1 MATRADPHTTVDRAL
16 SEDRARYLDLFA
28 ERLFAR
34 QPASV
39 VARMTADARR
49 AIAAEAFEFFY
60 RRSEPIKLQVIAAPN
75 GEPLVTIRNV
85 MEDCP
90 FIVDSV
96 LEFCHAIDAPVRMLL
111 HPVFGVARDANGQ
124 IQSFERMRAGE
135 RRESLLNMEIEFPG
149 GQARL
154 AEVETSL
161 REVLEEVRRATGDFE
176 AMVARALEICQE
188 TAGLREMIELRDFL
202 RWLVQG
208 GFVFLGYRRYRV
220 VAPQREPAMLE
231 LDPARELGILRD
243 AAMRSRFATPRP
255 ARELPLEQRKLLF
268 DGPPLI
274 IGKTRRESLVHRRR
288 AMDDIAIRRVSA
300 GGEISFDRFLGLFT
314 SKAYAEEAQHI
325 PVLRAKLADLIEL
338 EHAQPGSH
346 DFKELVAAFNS
357 FPKEELFRA
366 SVEELREQLHLIVDV
381 KSESTVRLSL
391 NSDPERG
398 VVVAMVLMPRDRFS
412 AEVRTRIQETLAAR
426 LGGKVIY
433 YHLALGEGYT
443 ARLHFSFAAPP
454 FAPSLL
460 APLETEIQRLA
471 RTWSDRLQE
480 ELNNRFGAKRAQE
493 LTRRWINAF
502 TADYQA
508 STGVGRAVADIEC
521 VEALLKT
528 GGTHVEASAAD
539 DGTEGV
545 SELRMYELGTAPIL
559 SELMPLLQ
567 NFGLQVISEDAHE
580 MRPDTGG
587 EKPQTAFVQS
597 FRVRGLKH
605 ETVTSPAGAA
615 LIAEAFNAVASGRA
629 ENDPLNALTVTA
641 GLAWREVALIRAYL
655 AAGFQMK
662 LAPARPALYRVLLLH
677 PELARILVD
686 LFVARFDP
694 DRGDSSRDAERL
706 RAAYLEKLVNVDNI
720 ADDRTA
726 RAILSMVEA
735 TVRCNYFLPPA
746 PSDPYLAFKFESA
759 KILNLPDVP
768 PLYEIHVHSPRM
780 EGCHLRAGKIARGG
794 IRFSDRPDDFRTEIL
809 ELMKTQTVKN
819 AIIVPVGSKGGFI
832 VKPRSG
838 GQPTHQEVVLAYETL
853 INAMLELTDNLVG
866 GNVVH
871 PERVKVLDGDDPYL
885 VVAADKGTAAFSD
898 IANGIAERRG
908 FWLGDAFASGGMHGY
923 DHKALGITARGAWE
937 SAKRHLREMG
947 RDPHR
952 GAPITMVGIG
962 DMSGDVFGNGLLQS
976 NNLKLIAAFDHRHVF
991 IDPNPDPAA
1000 SFAERRRLFNLPN
1013 SQWSDYNPALI
1024 SKGGGVYKRG
1034 LKRIELSP
1042 EARAALKCDADALD
1056 SDGLIRAILRA
1067 DVDLLY
1073 NGGIGT
1079 YVRAEAETDA
1089 EVADH
1094 ANDACRITA
1103 RELRARIV
1111 VEGGNLGLTERARI
1125 EYALLGGRINSDAI
1139 DNSAGVDC
1147 SDHEVNIK
1155 ILMQPAVSRGALPLE
1170 ERNRLLADAANEVAD
1185 SVVRD
1190 NRDQVLSLSLE
1201 QVRSR
1206 ADVDTYREHL
1216 TAIEQGGFFRTREK
1230 ALPSAEALRERRSSF
1245 AGLTRPELAV
1255 ITAYTKIDLVA
1266 RLERSALVD
1275 DPYLLETFV
1284 RPYFPAAIAARCSDE
1299 IPHHRLRR
1307 ELAAT
1312 RIVNQLVDLMGSIF
1326 VFRMMRDLGIEADE
1340 AVRGWVTAA
1349 GLLDLRRWTE
1359 RLHEAGESL
1368 AAEAEQ
1374 AAFFALAQAAHRVST
1389 WAIANRDA
1397 ASSMGETVA
1406 RFKPAFDELTGSFE
1420 DFLIGAERDRFERT
1434 YRDLRKAVHEERLA
1448 HDLTRLEFADH
1459 LLDVLTVSA
1468 GAALDPKNV
1477 AQVYFRLSAGIDFA
1491 TLEAALTA
1499 IDGDR
1504 WDRRAAQELATELG
1518 GMRIEFCRM
1527 ALKNGRDA
1535 DAIAKLRETRPREF
1549 VALERLLAEIR
1560 TMPRIGVPALQ
1571 VAVRALSRLAR
1582 SAAAVN
1588 RS

>member
-1 MATRADPHTTVDRAL
+1 MAIQADPHKPVDRAL
-16 SEDRARYLDLFA
+16 SEDRARYLELFT

-34 QPASV
+34 QPTSLD
-39 VARMTADARR
+39 ARLGAEARR
-49 AIAAEAFEFFY
+49 AIAADAFEFFY
-60 RRSEPIKLQVIAAPN
+60 RRSEPIKLQVIAAPD
-75 GEPLVTIRNV
+75 GEAVVTIRNA

-96 LEFCHAIDAPVRMLL
+96 LEFCHSIDAPVRMLL
-111 HPVFGVARDANGQ
+111 HPVFSLARDDRGQ

-135 RRESLLNMEIEFPG
+135 RRESLLNMEIELAAGPA
-149 GQARL
+149 QL
-154 AEVETSL
+154 AELEASL

-188 TAGLREMIELRDFL
+188 TAGLREMIEVRDFL
-202 RWLVQG
+202 RWLIQG

-220 VAPQREPAMLE
+220 VAPQREAATME
-231 LDPARELGILRD
+231 IDTARGLGILRG
-243 AAMRSRFATPRP
+243 AEARSRFAQPRP

-268 DGPPLI
+268 DGPALI
-274 IGKTRRESLVHRRR
+274 IGKTRRESRVHRRR
-288 AMDDIAIRRVSA
+288 AMDDIAIRRVGP
-300 GGEISFDRFLGLFT
+300 GGEIAFDRFLGLFT

-325 PVLRAKLADLIEL
+325 PVLRAKLAEVIEA

-366 SVEELREQLHLIVDV
+366 SVDELREQLRLIVDV
-381 KSESTVRLSL
+381 KNESTVRLSL
-391 NSDPERG
+391 SSDPERG
-398 VVVAMVLMPRDRFS
+398 VVIALVLMPRERFS
-412 AEVRTRIQETLAAR
+412 AEVRQRIQETLAAR

-443 ARLHFSFAAPP
+443 ARLHFCFAAPP
-454 FAPSLL
+454 VKSALL
-460 APLETEIQRLA
+460 APLEAEVQRLA

-480 ELNNRFGAKRAQE
+480 TLNERLGARQGLELGRQWA
-493 LTRRWINAF
+493 NAF
-502 TADYQA
+502 SPDYQV
-508 STGVGRAVADIEC
+508 STSVERAVADIERI
-521 VEALLKT
+521 EELRRD
-528 GGTHVEASAAD
+528 GGTRVEVGPAG

-545 SELRMYELGTAPIL
+545 SELRMYELGAAPIL

-580 MRPDTGG
+580 MGPDTGE

-605 ETVTSPAGAA
+605 ETVTSPPGAA
-615 LIAEAFNAVASGRA
+615 LVAEALTAVVSGRA
-629 ENDPLNALTVTA
+629 ENDPLNTLTVTA
-641 GLAWREVALIRAYL
+641 DLKWPEVALVRTYL

-677 PELARILVD
+677 PELARLMVD
-686 LFVARFDP
+686 LFAARLDP
-694 DRGDSSRDAERL
+694 DRGDASAEIARL

-735 TVRCNYFLPPA
+735 TVRCNYFLPQAA
-746 PSDPYLAFKFESA
+746 PHPYLALKFESA
-759 KILNLPDVP
+759 RILNLPDVA

-832 VKPRSG
+832 VKPRG
-838 GQPTHQEVVLAYETL
+838 GGPPTHQEIVEAYETL
-853 INAMLELTDNLVG
+853 INAMLELTDNLAG
-866 GNVVH
+866 GSVAH
-871 PERVKVLDGDDPYL
+871 PDRVKVLDDDDPYL

-898 IANGIAERRG
+898 IANEIAERRG
-908 FWLGDAFASGGMHGY
+908 LWLGDAFASGGMHGY

-947 RDPHR
+947 RGPHR
-952 GAPITMVGIG
+952 GAPITMIGIG

-976 NNLKLIAAFDHRHVF
+976 NNLKLIAAFDHRHIF

-1013 SQWSDYNPALI
+1013 SQWSDYDPALI
-1024 SKGGGVYKRG
+1024 SRGGGVYKRG

-1042 EARAALKCDADALD
+1042 EARAAFKCEADALD

-1079 YVRAEAETDA
+1079 YVRAGVETDA
-1089 EVADH
+1089 QAADH

-1103 RELRARIV
+1103 RELRVRIV

-1147 SDHEVNIK
+1147 SDHEVNLK
-1155 ILMQPAVSRGALPLE
+1155 ILMQPAVARGALSVE

-1185 SVVRD
+1185 AVVRD

-1201 QVRSR
+1201 QIRSR
-1206 ADVDTYREHL
+1206 GDVDTYREHL
-1216 TAIEQGGFFRTREK
+1216 TAVEQRGLLRAHEE
-1230 ALPSAEALRERRSSF
+1230 ALPSAEVLRERRAVF

-1266 RLERSALVD
+1266 QLERGAVVD

-1284 RPYFPAAIAARCSDE
+1284 RPYFPGAIAACCAPE
-1299 IPHHRLRR
+1299 IPRHRLRR
-1307 ELAAT
+1307 ELAAS
-1312 RIVNQLVDLMGSIF
+1312 RIVNELVDLMGSIF
-1326 VFRMMRDLGIEADE
+1326 VFRMMRDHGVEADE
-1340 AVRGWVTAA
+1340 AVRAWVAAA
-1349 GLLDLRRWTE
+1349 GLLDLRGWTE
-1359 RLHEAGESL
+1359 RLHEAGETL
-1368 AAEAEQ
+1368 AADAEH
-1374 AAFFALAQAAHRVST
+1374 AAFFALAQAAQRAST
-1389 WAIANRDA
+1389 WAVANREA
-1397 ASSMGETVA
+1397 APSIGEGIA
-1406 RFKPAFDELTGSFE
+1406 RFKPAFDELSGSFE
-1420 DFLIGAERDRFERT
+1420 DFLVGVERERFERT
-1434 YRDLRKAVHEERLA
+1434 YRDLRGVVHEERLA

-1459 LLDVLTVSA
+1459 LLDVLALSA
-1468 GAALDPKNV
+1468 ARGLEAKRV
-1477 AQVYFRLSAGIDFA
+1477 AQVYFQLSAGIDFA
-1491 TLEAALTA
+1491 TLESALGA

-1518 GMRIEFCRM
+1518 ATRIEFCRM
-1527 ALKNGRDA
+1527 ALNDGEGGGPA
-1535 DAIAKLRETRPREF
+1535 TIARLRERRPREF
-1549 VALERLLAEIR
+1549 SALERLLAEVR

-1571 VAVRALSRLAR
+1571 VAVHGISRLAR
-1582 SAAAVN
+1582 AGSAN
-1588 RS
+1588 